1 MMSTPSFGGT
11 GILEKIKQM
20 KKQDWIVVILIG
32 MLLLIVALP
41 SADTKESTGTHGT
54 LEEESETS
62 SYRKELEKELCEI
75 LSEMTG
81 VGKVKVMITLK
92 EENSSYFSTNRAC
105 EVEGVVVVA
114 EGGDNA
120 VVANEI
126 LEVVMSLFP
135 VDAHKITIVKM
146 KVSEA

>member
-1 MMSTPSFGGT
+1 MSTQSFGGMRV
-11 GILEKIKQM
+11 LEKMKQM

-32 MLLLIVALP
+32 ILLLIVALP
-41 SADTKESTGTHGT
+41 STDTKKSTGTYGNP
-54 LEEESETS
+54 EEENETN

-92 EENSSYFSTNRAC
+92 EENSSYFSTNQTC

-114 EGGDNA
+114 EGGDSA
-120 VVANEI
+120 VVANDI

>member
-1 MMSTPSFGGT
+1 MSTQSFGERK
-11 GILEKIKQM
+11 ILEKIKHM
-20 KKQDWIVVILIG
+20 KKQDWIAVILIG
-32 MLLLIVALP
+32 LLLLIVALP
-41 SADTKESTGTHGT
+41 STGAKENAGTYQGMQ
-54 LEEESETS
+54 EEETL
-62 SYRKELEKELCEI
+62 SYRKELEKDLCEI

-81 VGKVKVMITLK
+81 VGKVNVMITMK
-92 EENSSYFSTNRAC
+92 EENSTYFTANRAC
-105 EVEGVVVVA
+105 EVEGVVIVA

>member
-1 MMSTPSFGGT
+1 MSIQSFGGMRV
-11 GILEKIKQM
+11 LEKMKQM

-32 MLLLIVALP
+32 ILLLIVALP
-41 SADTKESTGTHGT
+41 STSTKESTGTYGN
-54 LEEESETS
+54 LEEENETN

-81 VGKVKVMITLK
+81 VGNVKVMITLK
-92 EENSSYFSTNRAC
+92 EENSSYFSTNQSC

-120 VVANEI
+120 VVANDI

>member
-1 MMSTPSFGGT
+1 MSTQSFGEMK
-11 GILEKIKQM
+11 ILEKIKRM
-20 KKQDWIVVILIG
+20 KKQDWIAVILIG
-32 MLLLIVALP
+32 LLFLIVALP
-41 SADTKESTGTHGT
+41 STDAKENAGAYGG
-54 LEEESETS
+54 LQGEEETL
-62 SYRKELEKELCEI
+62 SYRKELEKDLCQI

-81 VGKVKVMITLK
+81 VGKVNVMITLK
-92 EENSSYFSTNRAC
+92 EENNTYFSANRAC
-105 EVEGVVVVA
+105 EVEGVVIVA

>member
-1 MMSTPSFGGT
+1 MSTQSFGGMK
-11 GILEKIKQM
+11 IPEKIKRM
-20 KKQDWIVVILIG
+20 KKQDWIAVILIG
-32 MLLLIVALP
+32 LLLLIVALP
-41 SADTKESTGTHGT
+41 STDTKENAGTYGGLQGEDET
-54 LEEESETS
+54 L
-62 SYRKELEKELCEI
+62 SYRKELEKDLCEI

-81 VGKVKVMITLK
+81 VGKVNVMITLK
-92 EENSSYFSTNRAC
+92 EENNTYFSANRAC
-105 EVEGVVVVA
+105 EVEGVVIVA

>member
-1 MMSTPSFGGT
+1 MSTQSFGERK
-11 GILEKIKQM
+11 ILDKLLHM

-32 MLLLIVALP
+32 ILLLVAALP
-41 SADTKESTGTHGT
+41 SAGTKETAGALKTSEGEET
-54 LEEESETS
+54 L
-62 SYRKELEKELCEI
+62 SYRRELEKELCEI
-75 LSEMTG
+75 LSDMTG
-81 VGKVKVMITLK
+81 VGNVNVMITLE
-92 EENSSYFSTNRAC
+92 EENSSCFSTNRTG

-114 EGGDNA
+114 EGGDNP

>member
-1 MMSTPSFGGT
+1 MSTQSFWGMRV
-11 GILEKIKQM
+11 LEKMKQM

-32 MLLLIVALP
+32 ILLLIVALP
-41 SADTKESTGTHGT
+41 STDTQKSTGTYGNT
-54 LEEESETS
+54 EEENETN

-92 EENSSYFSTNRAC
+92 EENSSYFSTNQTC

-120 VVANEI
+120 VVANDI